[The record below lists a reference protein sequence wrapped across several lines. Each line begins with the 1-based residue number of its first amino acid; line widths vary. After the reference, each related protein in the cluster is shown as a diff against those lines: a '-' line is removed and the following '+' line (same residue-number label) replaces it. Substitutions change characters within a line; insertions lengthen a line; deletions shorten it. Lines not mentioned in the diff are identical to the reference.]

1 MSTLGTSR
9 SAKPMNERV
18 FDTVMKVVS
27 GVHTRLYRT
36 TGGRFGGTMRGV
48 PVLLLDHVG
57 RKTGQRRTTALFYM
71 RDGENVVI
79 VASKGGMPKDPVW
92 WLNLKANPTTTV
104 QIKDKVMKVRARQ
117 ADAEERARL
126 WPRLVEIYAD
136 YADYQRKTTREI
148 PVVVLEPLSS

>member
-36 TGGRFGGTMRGV
+36 TGGV

-92 WLNLKANPTTTV
+92 WLNLKANSATTV